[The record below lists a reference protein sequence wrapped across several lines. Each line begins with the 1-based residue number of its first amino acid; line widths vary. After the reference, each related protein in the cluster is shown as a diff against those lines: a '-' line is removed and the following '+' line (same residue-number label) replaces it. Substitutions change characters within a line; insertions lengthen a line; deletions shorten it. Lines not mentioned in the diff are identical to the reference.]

1 MWNGCIPN
9 VRRFKLISEWYWKRI
24 RKKMGL
30 PTLNVCP
37 LKLSSY
43 NCPLLVVNWGAWA
56 LKPGGRDLEL
66 VLSSMESPPLAI
78 EVLKCALQADKTIG
92 CTYFYC
98 NRSIFFDNS
107 ARVLL
112 WQKKKMH
119 NFEEGMAYF
128 CKGLWRMGPPSVV
141 THILMSALFKGTRQ
155 RPPGL

>member
-1 MWNGCIPN
+1 
-9 VRRFKLISEWYWKRI
+9 
-24 RKKMGL
+24 MGL

-112 WQKKKMH
+112 WQKKKCITLGKEWLTSAKDSGVWALLLWSH
-119 NFEEGMAYF
+119 TSSCQHYSKALA
-128 CKGLWRMGPPSVV
+128 KGLPASNLEKRHHSERH
-141 THILMSALFKGTRQ
+141 TQQNKALMYLRQ
-155 RPPGL
+155 TCR